1 MLWLLQCPLRYCN
14 VPSVC
19 GCKHTHSLLPALA
32 RRFAPLRGASL
43 ALPEEEDFLAA
54 GHAGSTIELLF
65 GRPEWQVSYPVLTR
79 SPDFCVLSAW
89 PASVHPGLTSLVW
102 LPATPAIPPRAL
114 TSPACRLL
122 QEGWLGAE
130 LWDASRQLDAAC
142 EAYTAWQPAAEQLLA
157 AAGQEEEDMLPE
169 TPRSRCAPRAPLGC
183 LCGYL

>member
-1 MLWLLQCPLRYCN
+1 MSPQILQCPL
-14 VPSVC
+14 SLWLQA
-19 GCKHTHSLLPALA
+19 HTFPCLLPALA
-32 RRFAPLRGASL
+32 RRFAPLRGACL
-43 ALPEEEDFLAA
+43 ALPEEEDVLAA